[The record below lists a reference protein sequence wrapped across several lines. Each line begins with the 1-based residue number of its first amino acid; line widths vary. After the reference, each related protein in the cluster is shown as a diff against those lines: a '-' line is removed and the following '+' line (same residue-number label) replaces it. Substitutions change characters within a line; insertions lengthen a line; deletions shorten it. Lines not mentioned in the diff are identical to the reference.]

1 MTNKQIAKSFLLL
14 SQLMELHSENPYKI
28 RSYSTAYNTLRKLG
42 ADLNEMSLEELK
54 SIPGVGDAISSKI
67 AELLAKGNINKL
79 EEYKNKTPEG
89 IQQMLS
95 IKGLGIKKI
104 QTIWHKM
111 EITTV
116 GELLYAC
123 NENRLVDYEGFGQKT
138 QEDLKQKIDFFQR
151 SLGKHLYANILP
163 WFLEIID
170 KINIKLP
177 NSNCAMTGQIR
188 RAMPIIEELAV
199 VLMADKSEIEILKE
213 LGDIEFHEENKCI
226 LSIEDEG
233 ELILYFSSKEA
244 YPSLLFNTT
253 GPSAFLKQFA
263 SIGDNDVVKW
273 ENLSPI
279 YRDNDVLVNNFI
291 QSGSKPKPVEYSD
304 LRGVL
309 HNHSTW
315 SDGVDTLEE
324 FGNYVKE
331 QGFEYLG
338 ISDHSRSAG
347 YAGGLSIER
356 VKSQWDAI
364 DTLNLKWSGKF
375 KILKGIES
383 DILIDGSLDYP
394 DEILE
399 GFDFVVAS
407 IHSVLQMD
415 EVKATN
421 RLIKAI
427 EHPSTKILGHPTGR
441 LLLARAGYPVN
452 MPEVIEACAYFNVVI
467 ELNANPNRLDLDWTW
482 IQYAVEKG
490 VKISI
495 NPDAHYKEAISD
507 MKYGILAAQK
517 ASLQKEM
524 CLNSLNLKEI
534 SAHFSIKKL

>member
-364 DTLNLKWSGKF
+364 DTLNLEWSGKF

-452 MPEVIEACAYFNVVI
+452 MPEVIEACAYYNVVI

>member
-67 AELLAKGNINKL
+67 AELLAKGNINEL

-452 MPEVIEACAYFNVVI
+452 MPEVIEACAYYNVVI

-482 IQYAVEKG
+482 IPYAVEKG

-534 SAHFSIKKL
+534 SAHFSTKKL

>member
-364 DTLNLKWSGKF
+364 DTLNLEWSGKF

-482 IQYAVEKG
+482 IPYAVEKG

-507 MKYGILAAQK
+507 MKYGILTAQK

>member
-1 MTNKQIAKSFLLL
+1 
-14 SQLMELHSENPYKI
+14 MELHSENPYKI

-67 AELLAKGNINKL
+67 AELLAKGNINEL

>member
-452 MPEVIEACAYFNVVI
+452 MPEVIEACAYYNVVI